1 MIYKLAREK
10 LIDVINGNLDKALR
24 EHFKKQQENRVSLE
38 LRKRVHYMKP
48 CEKRNLEKAQRL
60 ANRRK
65 YIKMAKGK
73 KRSRRELPMLFASNF
88 K

>member
-1 MIYKLAREK
+1 
-10 LIDVINGNLDKALR
+10 LIDVLNGNLDKALR
-24 EHFKKQQENRVSLE
+24 EHFKKQQENRISLE
-38 LRKRVHYMKP
+38 VKKRAHYMKP
-48 CEKRNLEKAQRL
+48 CEKRNLKEAQRM

-73 KRSRRELPMLFASNF
+73 KRSKRELPMLFATSF